1 VRFVVGLIAL
11 LGLSLSASASEV
23 SSEYTEFDTE
33 TDCVVVSSSGDDEG
47 DWADL
52 VCPGYKGYPVL
63 IFYSD
68 LRESLFYGFPPEF
81 DRVPDFMSFS
91 GFNRIGPT
99 IEWRVAPRGTSSV
112 PFATIHRWFVA
123 DAEFPGED
131 TEVLV
136 VRKVGQPDNRQGCV
150 VGFVVA
156 SGNPNANDQARR
168 VADDQAR
175 DFACG
180 ADQPAVLSG
189 SVPLPDFTYGN

>member
-1 VRFVVGLIAL
+1 LRLMTGLAVL
-11 LGLSLSASASEV
+11 LGLTIEAAASGAT
-23 SSEYTEFDTE
+23 SEYTQLDSEK
-33 TDCVVVSSSGDDEG
+33 DCVVVASADDGAG

-63 IFYSD
+63 LFYAD

-81 DRVPDFMSFS
+81 DRAPDFMSFL
-91 GFNRIGPT
+91 GFHRAGPT
-99 IEWRVAPRGTSSV
+99 IEWRLAPRGGSSV
-112 PFATIHRWFVA
+112 PFATIHRWFV
-123 DAEFPGED
+123 DNPETPGDD

-136 VRKVGQPDNRQGCV
+136 VRKVAQLDQRQGCV
-150 VGFVVA
+150 VGLVVA
-156 SGNPNANDQARR
+156 SGNANANEQARR

-189 SVPLPDFTYGN
+189 SVPLPDFTLGN

>member
-1 VRFVVGLIAL
+1 MRFLIGLAAL
-11 LGLSLSASASEV
+11 LGLTISAFASTAT
-23 SSEYTEFDTE
+23 SEYTQLDTE
-33 TDCVVVSSSGDDEG
+33 TDCVVVASSGDGEG

-63 IFYSD
+63 LFYSD

-81 DRVPDFMSFS
+81 DRAPDFMSFA
-91 GFNRIGPT
+91 GFNRAGPT
-99 IEWRVAPRGTSSV
+99 IEWRMAPRGGSSV

-123 DAEFPGED
+123 DPEFPGED

-136 VRKVGQPDNRQGCV
+136 VRKVGQLDHRHGCV

-156 SGNPNANDQARR
+156 SGNANANEQARR

-189 SVPLPDFTYGN
+189 SVPLPDFTLGY